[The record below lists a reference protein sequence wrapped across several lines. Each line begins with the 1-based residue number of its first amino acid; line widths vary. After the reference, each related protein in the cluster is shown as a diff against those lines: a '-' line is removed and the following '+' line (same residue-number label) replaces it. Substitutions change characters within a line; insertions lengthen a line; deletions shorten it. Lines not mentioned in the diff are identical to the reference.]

1 MFRAS
6 HTPYSEKLVVS
17 ATKSVTFRGRGS
29 WAYDVVLGVFLKYL
43 IVVLEAMK
51 QLTNLNGWTNSVCS
65 NAEIASCH
73 ETVAHRGDAPRV
85 PWDRHPS

>member
-1 MFRAS
+1 MFRPS

-43 IVVLEAMK
+43 IVVLDAM
-51 QLTNLNGWTNSVCS
+51 
-65 NAEIASCH
+65 
-73 ETVAHRGDAPRV
+73 
-85 PWDRHPS
+85 